1 MKRIL
6 NIIICLA
13 SLVTIMLL
21 TTLPVHAESITTY
34 YIDSLYY
41 TIENGEAICLGN
53 RYGNLTIENL
63 IIPESIEVYGEYPVT
78 KIAMDAFNDC
88 AGLTG
93 TITIPKSVKEIG
105 ENAFYGCTGL
115 EGTIT
120 IPTSVM
126 KVERNAFGGCMN
138 LDTLI
143 IEDGIESLSLGYAF
157 WGCNISTLYLGRNL
171 IDGGDGVPF
180 YSMISLKS
188 ITFGKCVTT
197 LKNRFYN
204 CSGLLTIS
212 IPNTIT
218 SIDDFY
224 NCTNLTDVIIEDG
237 SESLWL
243 DADSFVNCPIESL
256 YIGRNLNSYKPFL
269 KIDKANL
276 RSVTISHSVTKIEDY
291 TFKDFSTIS
300 SITIPNSI
308 ISIGSNAFDGCT
320 SLVEVILEDGSEI
333 LSVGKGDYEY
343 ETNEYNGLFASS
355 ALKSVYLGRNLSYS
369 ESPFKR
375 QFGLVSVTISDSV
388 GSIEH
393 NIFDFCYS
401 LTSITIP
408 DSVTIIGDY
417 AFRGCNLQS
426 IDIPHSVRYIGTGA
440 FTNTGLDKITIGKS
454 VVSVGRNAF
463 PMTPKTV
470 ETYSYNIYGIDVS
483 GLSPNTPII
492 LKTDSDF
499 SGIGST
505 NMTYFNQLVL
515 NTEDKDYGLVT
526 SPQDLDFANCIFNE
540 DDKYV
545 VLLSGSNARISSDSQ
560 CIVFRGEDMTE
571 QAASEDGF
579 SFSPSDF
586 HKENVFSVYG
596 NAANP
601 SLTQTIHLD
610 EAGTLFSKLDFNNI
624 EKIEVLTLS
633 GDINGTDVMT
643 INRMSSLKYLD
654 ISNANI
660 VEGGMTY
667 RDNLKTVNDVI
678 GERFFSDV
686 NLEVAYLPTNAIKI
700 DKEAFADMPL
710 KLVTIPASITSIGN
724 SAFLNCSDIKFLT
737 IPNSVLNVGDEAF
750 SGCSGIKHLAIEDG
764 KSELMLGS
772 EPFSSCNF
780 TSLFLG
786 RTLKHTTSPFGNI
799 ESLTSITI
807 SDSVTSLGNGVFW
820 RTGLKSVVIPESVT
834 AIGESAFAQC
844 LNLESIEMP
853 DSLKSLG
860 KRAFYNSYKLQSI
873 SIPAGIEMLE
883 DEVFQYCHGLASVT
897 IEGNI
902 SSIGESAFEG
912 CTSLTSIRIPTSV
925 KSIGTGAFS
934 GCSSLSS
941 ISVPDGIEKIEDEV
955 FKDCTALSSI
965 TIPVSVESIGAKA
978 FSGCPSLAEVNIPDS
993 IASIGEY
1000 AFYNTALK
1008 EVLLPPSLK
1017 KIGDYAFAGN
1027 TSITKVISLN
1037 TTPPEIFTNT
1047 FDSEIESS
1055 IPLHVQKG
1063 SLMYYWLDP
1072 VWKEF
1077 KNISDDVLCLQTIP
1091 DARYGD
1097 DEIDLAQYAPEGA
1110 AFTYNSSNEEVVK
1123 INGSVM
1129 QIVGAGTATIEATPD
1144 EEGPRMELIG
1154 QKRQIFVDKADLKV
1168 TVDEIVIEQ
1177 GSPVPDFSYLAEGL
1191 QYDDTLDDIDNLP
1204 QPIHEV
1210 DEHSPVGEYA
1220 VTFTDGSD
1228 RNYRI
1233 ATNPSKISVITS
1245 TGVEDNLSDAIEQDI
1260 EVYNLEGLLIYRGP
1274 RRDAILQKGIYIVCQ
1289 GNATGKITVR

>member
-1 MKRIL
+1 MKRYLLSFVAIL
-6 NIIICLA
+6 CSLSISAVNYTVFDIENAGEWEGNAEGWGQIVKFGDKSFRLTSFKAGSSTDLLAPSYFYPRSWRVYKMSGINIEATNVVMKQVTITYDDYLENKY
-13 SLVTIMLL
+13 SLVM
-21 TTLPVHAESITTY
+21 TLSKGWT
-34 YIDSLYY
+34 DSLEEAVY
-41 TIENGEAICLGN
+41 TLTSAGLDKMNAVSTNGQVRIKQIIVSDQIGDTSEALLPTAQEAIDPFTFKIDGVNYMLNEDDPTTVTITSLPNIVEGTLDIPQEVEYQGN
-53 RYGNLTIENL
+53 IFVVTGIDWGQNNQDIRASISHA
-63 IIPESIEVYGEYPVT
+63 IIP
-78 KIAMDAFNDC
+78 N
-88 AGLTG
+88 
-93 TITIPKSVKEIG
+93 TIKRIG
-105 ENAFYGCTGL
+105 N
-115 EGTIT
+115 
-120 IPTSVM
+120 
-126 KVERNAFGGCMN
+126 
-138 LDTLI
+138 
-143 IEDGIESLSLGYAF
+143 YAF
-157 WGCNISTLYLGRNL
+157 WGCSALSTLTIPNNVTSIGKDAFKECSALRELIFEDGTEDLSLAYWYDPGMLMHGMFWDIPLQSLYLGRN
-171 IDGGDGVPF
+171 
-180 YSMISLKS
+180 
-188 ITFGKCVTT
+188 IT
-197 LKNRFYN
+197 Y
-204 CSGLLTIS
+204 
-212 IPNTIT
+212 
-218 SIDDFY
+218 
-224 NCTNLTDVIIEDG
+224 
-237 SESLWL
+237 
-243 DADSFVNCPIESL
+243 
-256 YIGRNLNSYKPFL
+256 
-269 KIDKANL
+269 
-276 RSVTISHSVTKIEDY
+276 
-291 TFKDFSTIS
+291 STI
-300 SITIPNSI
+300 PADVNE
-308 ISIGSNAFDGCT
+308 NDG
-320 SLVEVILEDGSEI
+320 
-333 LSVGKGDYEY
+333 YY
-343 ETNEYNGLFASS
+343 YNKDLI
-355 ALKSVYLGRNLSYS
+355 
-369 ESPFKR
+369 
-375 QFGLVSVTISDSV
+375 SVTISDTV
-388 GSIEH
+388 
-393 NIFDFCYS
+393 
-401 LTSITIP
+401 TSIP
-408 DSVTIIGDY
+408 DY
-417 AFRGCNLQS
+417 AFCGHHELATVSIGNSLISIGSCAFAFCRQLRSINLPNSLAAIGRKAFMNTDLKEIEIPQSVISIGSEAFRGTLNL
-426 IDIPHSVRYIGTGA
+426 
-440 FTNTGLDKITIGKS
+440 NTITIGKS
-454 VVSVGRNAF
+454 VKSIGQDAF
-463 PMTPKTV
+463 TDTGNFMGILTALQ
-470 ETYSYNIYGIDVS
+470 TYSYSITGIESS
-483 GLSPNTPII
+483 GLRPDNKVI

-515 NTEDKDYGLVT
+515 NTEDKEYGLVT

-545 VLLSGSNARISSDSQ
+545 VPLSGSNARISSDSQ
-560 CIVFRGEDMTE
+560 YMVFRGEDMTE

-610 EAGTLFSKLDFNNI
+610 EAGTLFSKLDLNNI
-624 EKIEVLTLS
+624 EKIGVLTLS

-667 RDNLKTVNDVI
+667 RDNLKTVNNVI

-686 NLEVAYLPTNAIKI
+686 NLEVVYLPTNAIKI
-700 DKEAFADMPL
+700 DKDAFAYMPL

-724 SAFLNCSDIKFLT
+724 SAFLDCSDIRVLN
-737 IPNSVLNVGDEAF
+737 IPNSVLNVGDKTF

-780 TSLFLG
+780 NSLFLG
-786 RTLKHTTSPFGNI
+786 RNLKHTTSPFGNI

-807 SDSVTSLGNGVFW
+807 SDSVTSLGNGIFW
-820 RTGLKSVVIPESVT
+820 GTGLKSVVIPESVT

-844 LNLESIEMP
+844 LDLESIEMP

-860 KRAFYNSYKLQSI
+860 KRAFWNSKLKAI
-873 SIPAGIEMLE
+873 SIPVGIEMLE

-902 SSIGESAFEG
+902 SSIGKSAFEN
-912 CTSLTSIRIPTSV
+912 CSSLTSIQIPASV
-925 KSIGTGAFS
+925 KFIGTGAFS
-934 GCSSLSS
+934 GCSSFSS

-978 FSGCPSLAEVNIPDS
+978 FSGCSSLAEVNIPDS
-993 IASIGEY
+993 ISSIGEY
-1000 AFYNTALK
+1000 AFYNAALK
-1008 EVLLPPSLK
+1008 EVLLPASVK

-1027 TSITKVISLN
+1027 TGITKVISLN

-1047 FDSEIESS
+1047 FDSDIESS

-1097 DEIDLAQYAPEGA
+1097 DEIDLAQYAPEGE
-1110 AFTYNSSNEEVVK
+1110 AFTYNSSNEEVVR

-1144 EEGPRMELIG
+1144 EEGPQMELIG
-1154 QKRQIFVDKADLKV
+1154 QKRQIFVDKADLTV

-1245 TGVEDNLSDAIEQDI
+1245 TGVEDNVYDAIVQDI
-1260 EVYNLEGLLIYRGP
+1260 EVFDLEGLLIYRGP
-1274 RRDAILQKGIYIVCQ
+1274 RRDAILQKGIYIVRQ
-1289 GNATGKITVR
+1289 GKATRKITVR